1 VRVVGHLRSI
11 RGRSLDTNTLIYQIT
26 HRPPGIAERVN
37 VLTAEYRLCMSFVT
51 YAELRKGAERSTRK
65 PEWWSID
72 TFAGKRANDAVVD
85 VQMLPASLH
94 AEVIK

>member
-1 VRVVGHLRSI
+1 
-11 RGRSLDTNTLIYQIT
+11 
-26 HRPPGIAERVN
+26 
-37 VLTAEYRLCMSFVT
+37 MSFVT